1 MDAHNTPPSPGIPPV
16 EAPEEL
22 NAVYANLVRI
32 SFSPLD
38 FIFDFGQTLPGQ
50 KPRVLTRLAL
60 SPLAAKMLLNAL
72 RDNVTRYE
80 AANGE
85 IHLPGDTTLAN
96 DLFKQVRPP
105 EPPKDQS

>member
-1 MDAHNTPPSPGIPPV
+1 MDEHENPPSPGIPPV
-16 EAPEEL
+16 ETAEGL
-22 NAVYANLVRI
+22 NAVYSNLVRI

-50 KPRVLTRLAL
+50 KARVLTRLAL

-72 RDNVTRYE
+72 RDNVARYE

-85 IHLPGDTTLAN
+85 IHLPGDSTLAN
-96 DLFKQVRPP
+96 DLFKQIHPP
-105 EPPKDQS
+105 DPPKA